1 MLFKAQRLVEEKI
14 GNYCEMALRCVKE
27 GIKVLIECMDN
38 KNCEEWR
45 NMVYEVHKAESSA
58 DDLRREIEYI
68 LFSRS
73 LFPESRGDILGLL
86 EKLDRIP
93 NQIQSSVKMVLEQ
106 RIYIPNFVKE
116 ELEQIAT
123 TTEKCVNI
131 TLKSVN
137 MLFSDFK
144 SSLEMLGEID
154 AYESEVDRFQSKA
167 IEKIFSSD
175 LEPLQKIL
183 LRDLINEISFV
194 TNYAEEAGDFMR
206 IIVVKR
212 MI

>member
-1 MLFKAQRLVEEKI
+1 MLFKAQRLIEQKI
-14 GNYCEMALRCVKE
+14 SNYCETALRCVKE
-27 GIKVLIECMDN
+27 GIKVLIKCMEA
-38 KNCEEWR
+38 KECEEWR
-45 NMVYEVHKAESSA
+45 EMIHEVHRAESSA
-58 DDLRREIEYI
+58 DDLRREIEYF

-93 NQIQSSVKMVLEQ
+93 NQIQSSVKMVLEEQ
-106 RIYIPNFVKE
+106 IRIPDLVKE
-116 ELEQIAT
+116 ELEQIAI
-123 TTEKCVNI
+123 TTEKCVDI
-131 TLKSVN
+131 TIKSVN
-137 MLFSDFK
+137 LLFSDFK
-144 SSLEMLGEID
+144 SSLELLGEID

-175 LEPLQKIL
+175 LDPLQKIL
-183 LRDLINEISFV
+183 LRDLVNEISFV

-206 IIVVKR
+206 IIIVKR